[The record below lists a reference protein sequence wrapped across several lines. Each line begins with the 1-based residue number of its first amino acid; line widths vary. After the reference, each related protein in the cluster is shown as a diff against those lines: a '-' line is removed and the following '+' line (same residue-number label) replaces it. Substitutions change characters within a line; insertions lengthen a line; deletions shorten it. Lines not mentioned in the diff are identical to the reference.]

1 MTSFFGAQPAK
12 IDMNGLYIP
21 DEILLKVEK
30 PGRYIGGELNSV
42 TKSEDDYDVH
52 MAMCFADVYEIG
64 MSHLGFKLLYHL
76 LNDQERVWCERV
88 FAPWPDLE
96 DIMREKGYKLFSV
109 ESQSE
114 VDRLDML
121 AFSLQYEMSYTNVVN
136 MIDLAGLPVRA
147 KDRGEDCPLIF
158 CGGPSANNTEPM
170 AEFFDFYNLGEGEE
184 MLPEIVETYRQC
196 KLKGMGKTDILREIS
211 RISGVYVPAFYDVT
225 YDESGNFLGIKP
237 KEEFKD
243 VAAPSIRKRVVSN
256 FEKSYLPEKMVVP
269 NIEVVHDRI
278 MLEIF
283 RGCTRGCRFCQAG
296 FIYRPVRERSPERLA
311 EVAKKLLD
319 STGYEEISMLSLS
332 TSDYSKLGELTDKLL
347 EFTVPKRV
355 SIALPSLRLDSF
367 SFELMEKVSQVRKS
381 GLTFAPE
388 AGTQRLRD
396 VINKGVREE
405 DLLRS
410 CRTAFEGGWSTV
422 KLYFM
427 LGLPFETDDDLI
439 GIAELAQKVLGVYDS
454 VHAGRKARRPN
465 ITVSVS
471 TFVPKPF
478 TPFQWAPQ
486 IPVPEI
492 IRRQNVIKSH
502 LSKRVSFSWHDPET
516 SVLEGAISR
525 GDRRIG
531 DVIYDVWQAGG
542 RFDAWD
548 EYLDYDRW
556 MQAFEK
562 NGLRAQD
569 FNMRERDIDEN
580 LPWDHVDVGVTKKF
594 LKREYALAA
603 EGKVTPNCAEK
614 CSGCGVQ
621 SYGRGICVGEIQ
633 DPVQ

>member
-1 MTSFFGAQPAK
+1 MSE
-12 IDMNGLYIP
+12 LYLP
-21 DEILLKVEK
+21 DSMLLSVEK

-42 TKSEDDYDVH
+42 IKADGQYDVH
-52 MAMCFADVYEIG
+52 MAMCFADVYDIG

-96 DIMREKGYKLFSV
+96 DKMRAGGYRLFTL
-109 ESQSE
+109 ESQCE
-114 VDRLDML
+114 ARTLDML
-121 AFSLQYEMSYTNVVN
+121 SFSLQYEMSYTNVIN
-136 MIDLAGLPVRA
+136 MLDLAGVPVKS
-147 KDRGEDCPLIF
+147 KDRDESDPIVF

-184 MLPEIVETYRQC
+184 MLPEIVEVYRQC
-196 KLKGMGKTDILREIS
+196 KLAGKNRSETLKEIAHV
-211 RISGVYVPAFYDVT
+211 SGVYVPAFYDCT
-225 YDESGNFLGIKP
+225 FDESGMFASLEPKP
-237 KEEFKD
+237 EYAD
-243 VAAPSIRKRVVSN
+243 IAPKRIRKRLVSD
-256 FEKSYLPEKMVVP
+256 FERSYLPETMIVP

-296 FIYRPVRERSPERLA
+296 FIYRPVRERTPETLVKA
-311 EVAKKLLD
+311 AKKLLD

-332 TSDYSKLGELTDKLL
+332 TSDYSRLGELTDDLL
-347 EFTVPKRV
+347 EITVPKRV

-367 SFELMEKVSQVRKS
+367 SFELMEKVSAVRKS

-396 VINKGVREE
+396 IINKGVNEE

-427 LGLPFETDDDLI
+427 LGLPFETDEDLI
-439 GIAELAQKVLGVYDS
+439 GIAELAHKVLALYDEI
-454 VHAGRKARRPN
+454 HAGRKARRPN

-492 IRRQNVIKSH
+492 IRRQNVIKEH
-502 LSKRVSFSWHDPET
+502 LSRRVSFSWHDPET

-531 DVIYDVWQAGG
+531 DVIYDVWKAGA
-542 RFDAWD
+542 RFDAWQ
-548 EYLDYDRW
+548 EFLDYGRW
-556 MQAFEK
+556 MEAFAK
-562 NGLRAQD
+562 NGLHAED
-569 FNMRERDIDEN
+569 FNRRERGLDEA
-580 LPWDHVDVGVTKKF
+580 LPWDHVDVGVTKAF
-594 LKREYALAA
+594 LKRELGRAQQ
-603 EGKVTPNCAEK
+603 GIVTPNCAEK

-621 SYGRGICVGEIQ
+621 SYGRGICVGKIQ
-633 DPVQ
+633 N

>member
-1 MTSFFGAQPAK
+1 MSE
-12 IDMNGLYIP
+12 LYLP
-21 DEILLKVEK
+21 DSMLLSVEK

-42 TKSEDDYDVH
+42 VKHEGTYDVH
-52 MAMCFADVYEIG
+52 MAICFADVYDIG

-76 LNDQERVWCERV
+76 LNDQDRVWCERV

-96 DIMREKGYKLFSV
+96 DKMREGGYRLFTM
-109 ESQSE
+109 ESQRE
-114 VDRLDML
+114 ARDLDML

-136 MIDLAGLPVRA
+136 MLDLAGIPVLSSE
-147 KDRGEDCPLIF
+147 RGDNDPIVF

-170 AEFFDFYNLGEGEE
+170 ADFFDFYNLGEGEE
-184 MLPEIVETYRQC
+184 MLPEIVEVYRGC
-196 KLKGMGKTDILREIS
+196 KLAGKS
-211 RISGVYVPAFYDVT
+211 RIETLKEIARVSGVYVPSFYDCVF
-225 YDESGNFLGIKP
+225 DENGAFVSLTPKP
-237 KEEFKD
+237 EYAEI
-243 VAAPSIRKRVVSN
+243 APKRIRKRLVSD
-256 FEKSYLPEKMVVP
+256 FENSYLPEQMIVP

-296 FIYRPVRERSPERLA
+296 FIYRPVRERSPEKLTA
-311 EVAKKLLD
+311 AAQKLLD
-319 STGYEEISMLSLS
+319 STGYEEISLLSLS
-332 TSDYSKLGELTDKLL
+332 TSDYTRLGELTDDLL
-347 EFTVPKRV
+347 EITVPKRV
-355 SIALPSLRLDSF
+355 SLALPSLRLDSF
-367 SFELMEKVSQVRKS
+367 SFELMEKVSAVRKS

-396 VINKGVREE
+396 IINKGVNED

-427 LGLPFETDDDLI
+427 LGLPFETDEDLI
-439 GIAELAQKVLGVYDS
+439 GIADLAHKVLALYDEI
-454 VHAGRKARRPN
+454 HAGRKARRPS

-492 IRRQNVIKSH
+492 IRRQNVIKEH
-502 LSKRVSFSWHDPET
+502 LSRRVSFSWHDPET

-531 DVIYDVWQAGG
+531 KVIYDVWKAGA
-542 RFDAWD
+542 RYDAWQ
-548 EYLDYDRW
+548 EFLDYGRW
-556 MQAFEK
+556 MEAFAK
-562 NGLRAQD
+562 NGLHAED
-569 FNMRERDIDEN
+569 FNRRERSTEEA
-580 LPWDHVDVGVTKKF
+580 LPWDHVDVGVTKAF
-594 LKREYALAA
+594 LKRELERARK
-603 EGKVTPNCAEK
+603 GIVTPNCSEK
-614 CSGCGVQ
+614 CAGCGVA
-621 SYGRGICVGEIQ
+621 SYGRGICVGQIQ
-633 DPVQ
+633 D

>member
-1 MTSFFGAQPAK
+1 MSE
-12 IDMNGLYIP
+12 LYLP
-21 DEILLKVEK
+21 DRMLLSVEK

-42 TKSEDDYDVH
+42 VKEKGEYDVH
-52 MAMCFADVYEIG
+52 MAMCFADVYDIG

-76 LNDQERVWCERV
+76 MNDQDRVWCERV

-96 DIMREKGYKLFSV
+96 DKMRAEGYKLFTL
-109 ESQSE
+109 ESQQE
-114 VDRLDML
+114 AAGLDML

-136 MIDLAGLPVRA
+136 MLDLAGIPVHSA
-147 KDRGEDCPLIF
+147 ERGEADPIVF

-170 AEFFDFYNLGEGEE
+170 ADFFDFFNLGEGEE
-184 MLPEIVETYRQC
+184 MMPEIVETYRRC
-196 KLKGMGKTDILREIS
+196 KLSGLS
-211 RISGVYVPAFYDVT
+211 RIDTLKEIAKIGGVYVPSFYDCKFDKNGAFVSLT
-225 YDESGNFLGIKP
+225 P
-237 KEEFKD
+237 KTEFAD
-243 VAAPSIRKRVVSN
+243 IAPARIRKRVVSN
-256 FEKSYLPEKMVVP
+256 FERSYLPEKMIVP

-296 FIYRPVRERSPERLA
+296 FIYRPVRERSPERLV
-311 EVAKKLLD
+311 EIAKKLLD

-332 TSDYSKLGELTDKLL
+332 TSDYTRLGELTDKLL
-347 EFTVPKRV
+347 EITVPKRV
-355 SIALPSLRLDSF
+355 SLALPSLRLDSF
-367 SFELMEKVSQVRKS
+367 SFELMEKVSAVRKS

-396 VINKGVREE
+396 VINKGVNES

-439 GIAELAQKVLGVYDS
+439 GIADLAHKVLALYDEI
-454 VHAGRKARRPN
+454 HAGRKARRPN

-492 IRRQNVIKSH
+492 IRRQNVIKEH
-502 LSKRVSFSWHDPET
+502 LSRRISFSWHDPET

-531 DVIYDVWQAGG
+531 NVIYDVWKAGA
-542 RFDAWD
+542 RYDAWQ
-548 EYLDYDRW
+548 EYMDYDRW
-556 MQAFEK
+556 MEAFAK
-562 NGLRAQD
+562 NGLHAED
-569 FNMRERDIDEN
+569 FNRRERDIDEA
-580 LPWDHVDVGVTKKF
+580 LPWDHVDVGVTKAF
-594 LKREYALAA
+594 LKRELDRARQ
-603 EGKVTPNCAEK
+603 GIVTPNCAEK
-614 CSGCGVQ
+614 CAGCGVT
-621 SYGRGICVGEIQ
+621 SY
-633 DPVQ
+633 

>member
-1 MTSFFGAQPAK
+1 M
-12 IDMNGLYIP
+12 P
-21 DEILLKVEK
+21 DGMLLSVEK

-42 TKSEDDYDVH
+42 IKAEGTYDVH

-76 LNDQERVWCERV
+76 LNDVDGVWCERV

-96 DIMREKGYKLFSV
+96 DKMREAGYKLFTL

-114 VDRLDML
+114 AGSLDML

-136 MIDLAGLPVRA
+136 MIDLAGIPVWA
-147 KDRGEDCPLIF
+147 KDRGENDPIVF

-170 AEFFDFYNLGEGEE
+170 ADFFDFFNLGEGEE
-184 MLPEIVETYRQC
+184 MLPEIVETFRRC
-196 KLKGMGKTDILREIS
+196 KLRSLGREETLKEIAK
-211 RISGVYVPAFYDVT
+211 IDGVYVPSFYDAVF
-225 YDESGNFLGIKP
+225 DGNGGFVCVRPKPEYAGIVPEK
-237 KEEFKD
+237 
-243 VAAPSIRKRVVSN
+243 IRKRVVSS
-256 FEKSYLPEKMVVP
+256 FENAYLPEKMVVP

-296 FIYRPVRERSPERLA
+296 FIYRPVRERSPERLVSA
-311 EVAKKLLD
+311 AKKLLD

-332 TSDYSKLGELTDKLL
+332 TSDYSRLGELTDRLL
-347 EFTVPKRV
+347 EITVPKRV

-367 SFELMEKVSQVRKS
+367 SFELMEKVSAVRKS

-396 VINKGVREE
+396 IINKGVNED

-427 LGLPFETDDDLI
+427 LGLPFETDEDLI
-439 GIAELAQKVLGVYDS
+439 GIAELAHKVLGVYDS
-454 VHAGRKARRPN
+454 VHAGRKARRPS

-492 IRRQNVIKSH
+492 IRRQNVIKEH

-531 DVIYDVWQAGG
+531 KVIFDVWKAGG
-542 RFDAWD
+542 RFDAWQ
-548 EYLDYDRW
+548 EFLDYGRW
-556 MQAFEK
+556 MEAFSK
-562 NGLRAQD
+562 NGLHAEN
-569 FNMRERDIDEN
+569 FNMRERNIDEA
-580 LPWDHVDVGVTKKF
+580 LPWDHVDVGVTKAF
-594 LKREYALAA
+594 LKRELDKASK
-603 EGKVTPNCAEK
+603 GIVTPNCARQ

-633 DPVQ
+633 DPVL

>member
-1 MTSFFGAQPAK
+1 MK
-12 IDMNGLYIP
+12 ELYLP
-21 DEILLKVEK
+21 DEMLMSVEK

-42 TKSEDDYDVH
+42 IKEKSDYDVH
-52 MAMCFADVYEIG
+52 MAICFADVYDIG

-76 LNDQERVWCERV
+76 LNDTGRIWCERV

-96 DIMREKGYKLFSV
+96 DRMREGGYRRFTL

-114 VDRLDML
+114 AAGLDML

-136 MIDLAGLPVRA
+136 MLDLAGIPVRSCE
-147 KDRGEDCPLIF
+147 RGENDPIVF

-170 AEFFDFYNLGEGEE
+170 ADFFDFYNLGEGEE
-184 MLPEIVETYRQC
+184 MLPEIAEVFRQC
-196 KLKGMGKTDILREIS
+196 KLAGLGRTETLKIIAAVE
-211 RISGVYVPAFYDVT
+211 GVYVPSFYECE
-225 YDESGNFLGIKP
+225 YDSDGFFVSLRP
-237 KEEFKD
+237 KAEFAGSVPEK
-243 VAAPSIRKRVVSN
+243 IRKRLVSD
-256 FEKSYLPEKMVVP
+256 FETAYLPEKMIVP

-296 FIYRPVRERSPERLA
+296 FIYRPVRERSPETLTEA
-311 EVAKKLLD
+311 AKKLLD
-319 STGYEEISMLSLS
+319 STGYEEISLLSLS
-332 TSDYSKLGELTDKLL
+332 TSDYSRLGELTDSLL
-347 EFTVPKRV
+347 GITAPKRV
-355 SIALPSLRLDSF
+355 SLALPSLRLDSF
-367 SFELMEKVSQVRKS
+367 SFELMEKVSAVRKS

-396 VINKGVREE
+396 IINKGVTEE

-410 CRTAFEGGWSTV
+410 CRTAFEGGWITV

-439 GIAELAQKVLGVYDS
+439 GIADLAHKVLALYDEI
-454 VHAGRKARRPN
+454 HAGRKARRPN

-492 IRRQNVIKSH
+492 RRRQDVIKQH
-502 LSKRVSFSWHDPET
+502 LSRRISFSWHDPET

-525 GDRRIG
+525 GDRRMG
-531 DVIYDVWQAGG
+531 GVIYDVWKAGA
-542 RFDAWD
+542 RFDAWQ
-548 EYLDYDRW
+548 EYLDYGRW
-556 MQAFEK
+556 MNAFAA
-562 NGLRAQD
+562 NGLHAED
-569 FNMRERDIDEN
+569 FNRRERSIDEP

-594 LKREYALAA
+594 LVRELERA
-603 EGKVTPNCAEK
+603 EKGLVTPNCAEK

-621 SYGRGICVGEIQ
+621 SYGKGICVGKI
-633 DPVQ
+633 

>member
-1 MTSFFGAQPAK
+1 MSE
-12 IDMNGLYIP
+12 LYLP
-21 DEILLKVEK
+21 DSMLLAAEK

-42 TKSEDDYDVH
+42 TKAPGEYDVH
-52 MAMCFADVYEIG
+52 MAMCFADVYDIG

-76 LNDQERVWCERV
+76 LNDQPGVWCERV

-96 DIMREKGYKLFSV
+96 DMMRAKGYKLFTL
-109 ESQSE
+109 ESQTE
-114 VDRLDML
+114 AAGLDML
-121 AFSLQYEMSYTNVVN
+121 AFSLQYEMSYTNVLN
-136 MIDLAGLPVRA
+136 MLDLAGIPVRA
-147 KDRGEDCPLIF
+147 SERSESDPLIF

-184 MLPEIVETYRQC
+184 MLPEIMETYRAC
-196 KLKGMGKTDILREIS
+196 KREGLPKVETLKKLA
-211 RISGVYVPAFYDVT
+211 RIEGVYVPSFYDCE
-225 YDESGNFLGIKP
+225 YDESGRFLSLRP
-237 KEEFKD
+237 KAEYAD
-243 VAAPSIRKRVVSN
+243 VAPARIRKRIVSS
-256 FEKSYLPEKMVVP
+256 FENANLPEKMVVP
-269 NIEVVHDRI
+269 NTEVVHDRI

-296 FIYRPVRERSPERLA
+296 FIYRPVRERSPERLVEA
-311 EVAKKLLD
+311 ARKLLA

-332 TSDYSKLGELTDKLL
+332 TSDYSRLGELTDKLL
-347 EFTVPKRV
+347 EITVPQRV

-367 SFELMEKVSQVRKS
+367 SFELMEKVSAVRKS

-396 VINKGVREE
+396 IINKGVNEE

-410 CRTAFEGGWSTV
+410 CRIAFEGGWSTV

-439 GIAELAQKVLGVYDS
+439 GIAELAHKVLAVYDD
-454 VHAGRKARRPN
+454 VHAGRKARRPS

-492 IRRQNVIKSH
+492 RRRQDVIKQH
-502 LSKRVSFSWHDPET
+502 LSRRVSFSWHDPET

-531 DVIYDVWQAGG
+531 DVIYSAWKAGA
-542 RFDAWD
+542 RFDAWQ
-548 EYLDYDRW
+548 EYLDYGRW
-556 MQAFEK
+556 MDAFTA
-562 NGLRAQD
+562 NGLHAED
-569 FNMRERDIDEN
+569 FNRRERETDEA
-580 LPWDHVDVGVTKKF
+580 LPWDHVDVGVTKRF
-594 LKREYALAA
+594 LQRELERAKQ
-603 EGKVTPNCAEK
+603 GVVTPNCASK
-614 CSGCGVQ
+614 CAGCGVQ
-621 SYGRGICVGEIQ
+621 SYGRGICVGKIQ
-633 DPVQ
+633 DQIQ